1 MKVNYQK
8 ETKTRFQLQT
18 AEKLQRILM
27 TLFSKSSFSFQN
39 QQVFVNVIYVDISKD
54 LMNAKAVIDTFGLE
68 EKYKAELV
76 TKLNKDF
83 VKQVRGFVAQK
94 LKVKRVPEIVFY
106 YEEEN
111 KKKQKVLD
119 LIEEES
125 KKAND

>member
-8 ETKTRFQLQT
+8 ETKTRFQLQI

-76 TKLNKDF
+76 AKLNKDF

>member
-54 LMNAKAVIDTFGLE
+54 LMNAKAVIDTFGLD

-76 TKLNKDF
+76 AKLNKDF

>member
-27 TLFSKSSFSFQN
+27 TLFSKSSFSFKD

-54 LMNAKAVIDTFGLE
+54 LMNAKAVIDTFGLD

-76 TKLNKDF
+76 AKLNKDF

-106 YEEEN
+106 YEKEN

-119 LIEEES
+119 LIEKES
-125 KKAND
+125 KKTND

>member
-27 TLFSKSSFSFQN
+27 TLFSKSSFSFKD

-54 LMNAKAVIDTFGLE
+54 LMNAKAVIDTFGLD

-76 TKLNKDF
+76 AKLNKDF

-119 LIEEES
+119 LIEKES
-125 KKAND
+125 KKTND